1 VAQEDV
7 AQDAAS
13 NKQSRNGLGL
23 CGTVA
28 EFPPLLRGPG
38 LRPTK
43 ALVCSVVGT
52 RQNDKDQSSEVGG
65 IGLKVDQWCII
76 LYVRLGK

>member
-1 VAQEDV
+1 MLHKMQRPT
-7 AQDAAS
+7 S
-13 NKQSRNGLGL
+13 NREMGL
-23 CGTVA
+23 VYA
-28 EFPPLLRGPG
+28 EQLLNSPPLLRGPG